1 MKYQLIAFLSEH
13 RGTDEAEKEIRGFM
27 LSDPQNTDY
36 GNWLVDLY
44 LIGQSL
50 SHFRR
55 EKCGSGEVNRSL
67 LNGKLITVAANNY
80 IALAKITD
88 KPLCYRVQNTIAR
101 DCGLCMSLTVTLLLA
116 STRMIGP
123 EIGRLAAKHQLKY
136 RRSETR
142 SASERCQGMTKEVQ
156 APKPTKST
164 NAARVDTKVN
174 MNMET
179 HPKSPLNLQVQVPA
193 KKMTYTA
200 PC

>member
-1 MKYQLIAFLSEH
+1 MADGFRVRSLRSIVDY
-13 RGTDEAEKEIRGFM
+13 TDPRCG
-27 LSDPQNTDY
+27 P
-36 GNWLVDLY
+36 GLVDLY

-50 SHFRR
+50 AHFRR

-88 KPLCYRVQNTIAR
+88 KPLCYRFQNTIAR

-142 SASERCQGMTKEVQ
+142 SASECCQGMTKEVQ
-156 APKPTKST
+156 APKPTKSR

>member
-1 MKYQLIAFLSEH
+1 MDY
-13 RGTDEAEKEIRGFM
+13 TDTRCG
-27 LSDPQNTDY
+27 P
-36 GNWLVDLY
+36 GLVDLY

-116 STRMIGP
+116 STRMIVQRLVALRRNISST
-123 EIGRLAAKHQLKY
+123 IGD
-136 RRSETR
+136 
-142 SASERCQGMTKEVQ
+142 
-156 APKPTKST
+156 PKPEARA
-164 NAARVDTKVN
+164 NALRA
-174 MNMET
+174 
-179 HPKSPLNLQVQVPA
+179 
-193 KKMTYTA
+193 
-200 PC
+200 